1 MEEIIINLQ
10 TIKQLPGTLAV
21 FYPPVS
27 VEQNHHESV
36 YVSKGGRVE
45 LSCALEHKGYPEVDW
60 DVKGREY

>member
-1 MEEIIINLQ
+1 MEEIIIKLKA
-10 TIKQLPGTLAV
+10 IKQLPGTLAV

-45 LSCALEHKGYPEVDW
+45 LSCALEHKGCPEVDW
-60 DVKGREY
+60 EVKGRD

>member
-10 TIKQLPGTLAV
+10 AIKQVPGTLAV

-27 VEQNHHESV
+27 VEQNHHKSV

-60 DVKGREY
+60 EGEGRH